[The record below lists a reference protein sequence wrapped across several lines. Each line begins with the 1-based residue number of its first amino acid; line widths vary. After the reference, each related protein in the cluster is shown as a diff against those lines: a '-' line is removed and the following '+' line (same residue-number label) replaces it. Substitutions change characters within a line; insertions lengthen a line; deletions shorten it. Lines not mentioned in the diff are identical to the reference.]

1 MMTAIRRLSTLL
13 MLSLLLLA
21 GAACSGERSAT
32 TVAPETVRDINTLV
46 VQRASAPSYYEAMG
60 TVRPV
65 QSATVAAQ
73 VMGNLVRVS
82 AREGDRVSRG
92 QLLAAI
98 DDSQARASLDRA
110 TAGQNAAQQE
120 IAAADADYS
129 LAESTLK
136 RYQDLFGKKSV
147 SPHEFDEIKTRYE
160 AAKARR
166 EMVRAANT
174 GAEAAVVQARTTQSF
189 TQLRS
194 PYSGIVTAKLAE
206 TGNLVSPGTPVFVIE
221 DTSSF
226 RLEATVD
233 ESGSAFVHPG
243 EAVPVVLDA
252 LGSTQLTGK
261 VVQVLPA
268 ADPASRTFLVKIELP
283 KSAAI
288 RSGLF
293 GRARFA
299 SGTHEGLT
307 VPTTAVVNR
316 GSMQA
321 VYVLGADQ
329 VASLRYITVG
339 RPDDKSVDVLSGL
352 DSGERIVVAP
362 GARELNGKKIEVR

>member
-1 MMTAIRRLSTLL
+1 MMTAIRKLSTVS

-21 GAACSGERSAT
+21 GAACSGERPAT
-32 TVAPETVRDINTLV
+32 SVAPETVSGIDTVV
-46 VQRASAPSYYEAMG
+46 VQRASAPSYYEAVG

-65 QSATVAAQ
+65 QSATIAAQ
-73 VMGNLVRVS
+73 VMGNLVRVTV
-82 AREGDRVSRG
+82 REGDRVSKG

-98 DDSQARASLDRA
+98 DDSQSRSSLDRA

-120 IAAADADYS
+120 IAAADAEYL
-129 LAESTLK
+129 LAESTLN
-136 RYQDLFGKKSV
+136 RYQDLFDKKSI
-147 SPHEFDEIKTRYE
+147 SPHEFDDIKTRYE

-166 EMVRAANT
+166 EMVRAASA
-174 GAEAAVVQARTTQSF
+174 GAEAAVAQARTTQAF

-194 PYSGIVTAKLAE
+194 PYTGTVTAKLAE
-206 TGNLVSPGTPVFVIE
+206 TGNLVSPGTPVFVVE
-221 DTSSF
+221 DTSAY

-233 ESGSAFVHPG
+233 ESGLAVLHLG
-243 EAVPVVLDA
+243 EAVPVLLDA

-261 VVQVLPA
+261 VVQILPA

-283 KSAAI
+283 RNAAV

-299 SGTHEGLT
+299 SGTREGLT
-307 VPTTAVVNR
+307 IPTSALVQR

-329 VASLRYITVG
+329 VASLRYITLG
-339 RPDDKSVDVLSGL
+339 RPDDTGVEVLSGL
-352 DSGERIVVAP
+352 DSGERIVAKP
-362 GARELNGKKIEVR
+362 GPRELNGKKIEVR

>member
-1 MMTAIRRLSTLL
+1 MMTAIRKLSILL
-13 MLSLLLLA
+13 ILSLLLLA
-21 GAACSGERSAT
+21 GAACSREQSAT
-32 TVAPETVRDINTLV
+32 SVAPETARDIDTVV
-46 VQRASAPSYYEAMG
+46 VQRASAPSYYEAVG

-73 VMGNLVRVS
+73 VMGNLVRVT

-92 QLLAAI
+92 QLLAVI

-136 RYQDLFGKKSV
+136 RYQDLFDKKSV

-166 EMVRAANT
+166 EMVRAANS
-174 GAEAAVVQARTTQSF
+174 GAEAAVAQARTTQSF

-233 ESGSAFVHPG
+233 ESGLGFVHPG
-243 EAVPVVLDA
+243 ETVPVVLDA
-252 LGSTQLTGK
+252 VGSNQLTGK

-283 KSAAI
+283 KGAAI

-293 GRARFA
+293 GRGRFP
-299 SGTHEGLT
+299 SGTREGLT
-307 VPTTAVVNR
+307 VPVTAVVNR

-339 RPDDKSVDVLSGL
+339 RPDEKSVDVLSGL
-352 DSGERIVVAP
+352 DSGERIVIAP
-362 GARELNGKKIEVR
+362 GTRELNGKKIEVR

>member
-1 MMTAIRRLSTLL
+1 L

-21 GAACSGERSAT
+21 AAACSGERPAT
-32 TVAPETVRDINTLV
+32 SVAPETLRNMDTLI
-46 VQRASAPSYYEAMG
+46 VQRASVPSYYEAVG

-73 VMGNLVRVS
+73 VMGNLVRVN
-82 AREGDRVSRG
+82 AREGDRVSKG

-98 DDSQARASLDRA
+98 DDSQSRSSLDRA
-110 TAGQNAAQQE
+110 TAGQNAAQQD
-120 IAAADADYS
+120 IAAADADYF

-136 RYQDLFGKKSV
+136 RYQDLFDKKSV

-166 EMVRAANT
+166 QMVRAASA
-174 GAEAAVVQARTTQSF
+174 GAEAAVAQARTTQAF

-194 PYSGIVTAKLAE
+194 PYSGTVTAKLAE
-206 TGNLVSPGTPVFVIE
+206 TGNLVSPGTPVFVVE

-233 ESGSAFVHPG
+233 ESGLALVHLG
-243 EAVPVVLDA
+243 ETVPVLLDA
-252 LGSTQLTGK
+252 LGSTQIAGK
-261 VVQVLPA
+261 VVQILPA
-268 ADPASRTFLVKIELP
+268 ADPASRTFVVKIELP
-283 KSAAI
+283 RNPAV
-288 RSGLF
+288 RSGVF

-299 SGTHEGLT
+299 SGTRDGLT
-307 VPTTAVVNR
+307 VPTTALVQR

-329 VASLRYITVG
+329 VASLRYITLG
-339 RPDDKSVDVLSGL
+339 RPDENAVEVLSGL
-352 DSGERIVVAP
+352 DSGERIVLKP
-362 GARELNGKKIEVR
+362 GATELNGKKIEVR